1 MADPRLSQSATRL
14 SEDIGDVLSAIRRMI
29 AEDEALNSTRD
40 RLRAER
46 DALDSLI
53 HSDTLHEDA
62 GEFLAR
68 RYGGNAALARKM
80 VGATD
85 PRPANV
91 IEESWP
97 LGDSANASDAAR
109 PKQVLRHGQFDART
123 ADPSAIHATV
133 APANDTAPLRL
144 EQRVQQPE
152 PTGDITPKRGGW
164 RSWIRSEP
172 RKSLD
177 TAAKQ
182 AIEDS
187 PNVEIVLTSAAQE
200 FEGLVDDDSDFA
212 EAFDWKSRM
221 RPELPTTAASLPV
234 DTSPQMSA
242 DDEDDK
248 ASSLITEV
256 DAGQGIAEDEV
267 EASPPQLN
275 ADDPALRDLL
285 REIIQE
291 ELQGEMGQRFSS
303 NLRAV
308 IRREVATVIDQ
319 HLDRF

>member
-29 AEDEALNSTRD
+29 AEDEALSSTRD
-40 RLRAER
+40 KLRAER

-53 HSDTLHEDA
+53 HSDAMHEDA

-68 RYGGNAALARKM
+68 RYGGNAALARQLA
-80 VGATD
+80 GATD
-85 PRPANV
+85 QSPANMG
-91 IEESWP
+91 EESWP
-97 LGDSANASDAAR
+97 LGESANATDAAR
-109 PKQVLRHGQFDART
+109 PKQVLRHGQFDVGSGN
-123 ADPSAIHATV
+123 PSPIRPMSV
-133 APANDTAPLRL
+133 AANDTTPLRL

-152 PTGDITPKRGGW
+152 TPTDIAPKQGGW
-164 RSWIRSEP
+164 RSWIRNEP

-177 TAAKQ
+177 TAAKH

-187 PNVEIVLTSAAQE
+187 PKTEVTPASAAQE

-221 RPELPTTAASLPV
+221 RPELPAAVASVPV
-234 DTSPQMSA
+234 DTAPQPA
-242 DDEDDK
+242 EED
-248 ASSLITEV
+248 AFSSVIAEV
-256 DAGQGIAEDEV
+256 DAAQETAEGEV
-267 EASPPQLN
+267 EAAPLLLK
-275 ADDPALRDLL
+275 ADDPSLRDLL
-285 REIIQE
+285 RTIIQE

-308 IRREVATVIDQ
+308 IRREVAVVIDQ
-319 HLDRF
+319 HLERF

>member
-29 AEDEALNSTRD
+29 AEDEALSSTRD

-53 HSDTLHEDA
+53 HSDAMHEDA

-68 RYGGNAALARKM
+68 RYGGNAALARQLA
-80 VGATD
+80 GAAD
-85 PRPANV
+85 PSPANV
-91 IEESWP
+91 VEESWP

-109 PKQVLRHGQFDART
+109 PKQVLRHGQFDAESGN
-123 ADPSAIHATV
+123 PSLIHATAV
-133 APANDTAPLRL
+133 AANDITPLRL

-152 PTGDITPKRGGW
+152 APADIAPKQGGW
-164 RSWIRSEP
+164 RSWIRNEP

-177 TAAKQ
+177 TAAKH

-187 PNVEIVLTSAAQE
+187 PKIEATPASAAQE

-221 RPELPTTAASLPV
+221 RPELPVTAASLPV
-234 DTSPQMSA
+234 DAQPQPA
-242 DDEDDK
+242 EEDVV
-248 ASSLITEV
+248 SSVMAEV
-256 DAGQGIAEDEV
+256 DAAQEAAEADV
-267 EASPPQLN
+267 EDASLLLK

-285 REIIQE
+285 RTIIQE

-308 IRREVATVIDQ
+308 IRREVAVVIDQ
-319 HLDRF
+319 HLERF